1 MTDIRSTDD
10 QGQAAPNGAPSADA
24 PALQA
29 RRLLRASRQA
39 TLATQS
45 DGQPFASLVTPATLP
60 DGSVLLLLSGLSE
73 HTRHLR
79 AEPRCALMVAGPPDG
94 PNPQTA
100 PRLTLAGV
108 AAPFEDA
115 AAKARWVSLHP
126 YAAFYA
132 GLGDFRLWRIATGDG
147 HFIGGFASAHRLS
160 AAALRPE
167 PAPVAAIETA
177 EAGII
182 GHCNADHADAL
193 ARIAVRHGGG
203 EGAWRMV
210 AVDVDGFD
218 LAQEARVLRV
228 PFAAPVSDG
237 RGVRAELVR
246 MVKD

>member
-1 MTDIRSTDD
+1 MVGSDTTES
-10 QGQAAPNGAPSADA
+10 GGGAAPEGVP

-39 TLATQS
+39 TLATQAG
-45 DGQPFASLVTPATLP
+45 GQPFASLVTPATLP

-73 HTRHLR
+73 HTRQLR
-79 AEPRCALMVAGPPDG
+79 AEPRCALMVAGPTEG

-100 PRLTLAGV
+100 PRLTLTGV
-108 AAPFEDA
+108 AAPLEDA
-115 AAKARWVSLHP
+115 AAKARWVALHP

-132 GLGDFRLWRIATGDG
+132 GLGDFRLWRVATGDG
-147 HFIGGFASAHRLS
+147 HFIGGFASAHRLRE
-160 AAALRPE
+160 AALRPD
-167 PAPVAAIETA
+167 PDAVAAVAAA
-177 EAGII
+177 EEGIL

-193 ARIAVRHGGG
+193 ARIAAGHGAG

-218 LAQEARVLRV
+218 LAQAERVLRV
-228 PFAAPVSDG
+228 PFAGPVSDS

-246 MVKD
+246 MVAG